1 MIHNKTKLLTHG
13 NIQGRKLA
21 IEIAEYALRKVNP
34 YLATKNFVQ
43 LEQGYLHL
51 GIEKINLRKVENIY
65 ILGAGKATY
74 PIALALEEI
83 LGEQITEGFI
93 VVKDGQKKPL
103 KKIRITEAAHPVPDE
118 RSVEACREI
127 FRIAEKV
134 GKNDLI
140 LCLIT
145 GGSSSLCCCPVPSI
159 TFDDKKIVNQLLL
172 YSGAEIREINT
183 VRKHLSRIKGG
194 RLSLKISPAR
204 IINLTVSDGIGDSL
218 AGNTDWTSPDFSTFQ
233 QAVNVLKKYKLWKKL
248 PPKVLDFFSQY
259 SEEKETPKSFSDI
272 LIASYMLL
280 KTRDICLA
288 AMERARELGLQPFLL
303 STSLNGES
311 RETGRIIASIAREIK
326 LYGIPLSP
334 PCVIIGG
341 GETIVTIQ
349 RKEIGEGGPNQELA
363 LGGCLSQKEGEDFV
377 FCALDS
383 DGTDGPTCLAG
394 ALTDR
399 STWERAEKKGYDLFN
414 FLYHHNVSRVL
425 LDLEDAI
432 ITGSTGTNINDL
444 ILCVIL

>member
-1 MIHNKTKLLTHG
+1 MIHNKTKLLSHG
-13 NIQGRKLA
+13 NVQGRKLA
-21 IEIAEYALRKVNP
+21 IDIAEYALGKVDP
-34 YLATKNFVQ
+34 YFKTKNFVQ

-51 GIEKINLRKVENIY
+51 GVEKINLRKIENIY

-83 LGEQITEGFI
+83 LDEQITEGFI

-103 KKIRITEAAHPVPDE
+103 KRIKITEAAHPVPDK

-127 FRIAEKV
+127 FRIAKKARE
-134 GKNDLI
+134 NDLV
-140 LCLIT
+140 LCIIT
-145 GGSSSLCCCPVPSI
+145 GGSSSLCCCPISSI

-172 YSGAEIREINT
+172 HSGAEVREINI

-204 IINLTVSDGIGDSL
+204 IINLTVSDGIGDSI

-233 QAVNVLKKYKLWKKL
+233 QAVNVLKKYELWGKL
-248 PPKVLDFFSQY
+248 PSKVLDFFSQY

-272 LIASYMLL
+272 RIDSYMLL

-288 AMERARELGLQPFLL
+288 AMEKVRELGLQTFLL

-326 LYGIPLSP
+326 LYGVPVSS

-341 GETIVTIQ
+341 GETVVTIQ
-349 RKEIGEGGPNQELA
+349 EKEIGKGGPNQELA
-363 LGGCLSQKEGEDFV
+363 MGGCLSLKEGEDFV

-394 ALTDR
+394 ALTDHF
-399 STWERAEKKGYDLFN
+399 TLKRAEKKGYDLFN
-414 FLYHHNVSRVL
+414 FLYHHDVSTAL
-425 LDLEDAI
+425 IDLDDAI
-432 ITGSTGTNINDL
+432 ITGSTGTNVNDL
-444 ILCVIL
+444 ILCIIL